1 MNRFAALA
9 IAIAAAATTAIAAS
23 AHAADEKPNLAIVHA
38 IKAEAAEGKVMDH
51 LFWLTDANGPRLTN
65 SPGWKKAADWAVR
78 TLKSWGA
85 ANPHLEKWGTF
96 GRGWALDHF
105 SINMVKPVYTP
116 LHGAPKAWSGSTNGK
131 VSAELVFAPLFKKND
146 NSARG
151 SIPKLAEAI
160 KKYIDAHKGGALRG
174 KIVLI
179 SDERDFEPRKEP
191 TIVRLDENKL
201 KEVVTPPELEPR
213 KPYEWP
219 LMEIPSDPKERRAF
233 MASLPTEVIWDFFAR
248 HERVTDAL
256 YDFFAKEGV
265 VAVLTNVTRG
275 EGGVVFAE
283 SEGDW
288 QMKAPIP
295 IPSIVLAP
303 EQYNRL
309 VRLTQKKVT
318 TQLELD
324 VGSRYTDDSP
334 DGYNVIGEIP
344 GHKKRDEVVMLGA
357 HLDSW
362 HTGTG
367 ATDNGAGS
375 AVVLEAFRILR
386 ALNLPMDRTVRLALW
401 SGEEQGLFGSRG
413 YVLSHFGD
421 PVTMKLRSEHGKLAA
436 YFNLDNGSGKI
447 RGIYLQGNDMVRP
460 IFDAWLAPFKDE
472 GATTISIRDTG
483 GTDHQSFDAV
493 GLPGFQFIQDPL
505 DYESRTHHSELDVY
519 DHANPSD
526 LIQASAVLAS
536 FVYDAAM
543 RPEMLPRKPLPKP
556 LPPKRK

>member
-78 TLKSWGA
+78 ALKSWGA

-256 YDFFAKEGV
+256 YEFFAKEGV

>member
-78 TLKSWGA
+78 ALKSWGA

-256 YDFFAKEGV
+256 YEFFAKEGV

-288 QMKAPIP
+288 
-295 IPSIVLAP
+295 
-303 EQYNRL
+303 
-309 VRLTQKKVT
+309 
-318 TQLELD
+318 
-324 VGSRYTDDSP
+324 
-334 DGYNVIGEIP
+334 
-344 GHKKRDEVVMLGA
+344 
-357 HLDSW
+357 
-362 HTGTG
+362 
-367 ATDNGAGS
+367 
-375 AVVLEAFRILR
+375 
-386 ALNLPMDRTVRLALW
+386 
-401 SGEEQGLFGSRG
+401 
-413 YVLSHFGD
+413 
-421 PVTMKLRSEHGKLAA
+421 
-436 YFNLDNGSGKI
+436 
-447 RGIYLQGNDMVRP
+447 
-460 IFDAWLAPFKDE
+460 
-472 GATTISIRDTG
+472 
-483 GTDHQSFDAV
+483 
-493 GLPGFQFIQDPL
+493 
-505 DYESRTHHSELDVY
+505 
-519 DHANPSD
+519 
-526 LIQASAVLAS
+526 
-536 FVYDAAM
+536 
-543 RPEMLPRKPLPKP
+543 
-556 LPPKRK
+556 

>member
-78 TLKSWGA
+78 ALKSWGA